1 MPMYDFVSMIN
12 GGCFDRPPRS
22 ELTIPMVIEQSGRG
36 ERAYDLFSRLL
47 KERIVFVDGPI
58 SDALANLTV
67 AKLLYLESENPEKD
81 IHMYINSPGGN
92 VSSGLAMYDTMQLV
106 RPNVVTTC
114 MGMAASMAAVLLC
127 AGADGKRMS
136 LPNSTIMIHQPLISG
151 GIGGQATDVEIH
163 AKELIKTK
171 RLLNQILAKHCKKD
185 IEPVTQ
191 DTERDRF
198 LTADAAKEYGLID
211 TVISGRGIVEGDKG
225 KSGK

>member
-1 MPMYDFVSMIN
+1 MYDFVSMIN

-67 AKLLYLESENPEKD
+67 AKLLYLESENPEK
-81 IHMYINSPGGN
+81 GGN
-92 VSSGLAMYDTMQLV
+92 GSSGLAMYDTMQLV

-185 IEPVTQ
+185 IETVTQ

-198 LTADAAKEYGLID
+198 LTADEAKEYGLID